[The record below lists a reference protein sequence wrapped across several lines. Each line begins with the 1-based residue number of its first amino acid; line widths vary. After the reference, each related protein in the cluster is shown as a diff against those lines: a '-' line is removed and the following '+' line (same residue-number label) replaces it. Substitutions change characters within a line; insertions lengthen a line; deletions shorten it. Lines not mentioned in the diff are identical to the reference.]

1 MGTDMQEGIPRFK
14 EVMIDSKEYQLTS
27 KKPISAAMA
36 NEILAKWQS
45 SKTYNTASYSLKTKG
60 CSVDVYRETEIFD
73 NCIIDKLPVGAEG
86 PLRRSIW
93 NSCERIACSPGFL
106 DKLKY

>member
-1 MGTDMQEGIPRFK
+1 
-14 EVMIDSKEYQLTS
+14 
-27 KKPISAAMA
+27 
-36 NEILAKWQS
+36 
-45 SKTYNTASYSLKTKG
+45 
-60 CSVDVYRETEIFD
+60 VYRETEIFD